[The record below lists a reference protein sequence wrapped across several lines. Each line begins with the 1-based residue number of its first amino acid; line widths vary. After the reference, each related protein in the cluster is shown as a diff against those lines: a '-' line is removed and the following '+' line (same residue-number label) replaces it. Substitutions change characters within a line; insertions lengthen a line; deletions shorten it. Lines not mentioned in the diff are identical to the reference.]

1 MNLDENKV
9 STGFRFKGKTISKIF
24 NPRNQT
30 FSNYIFFVKFQLKY
44 TKKNRKN
51 IYLSKWI
58 IKWIV
63 GMIFTEWYVNSSRF
77 LFQSKNFKHIRI
89 AYIKI

>member
-30 FSNYIFFVKFQLKY
+30 VSNYIFFVEFQLKY
-44 TKKNRKN
+44 TKKKIGKTF
-51 IYLSKWI
+51 IYQNGSLN
-58 IKWIV
+58 
-63 GMIFTEWYVNSSRF
+63 G
-77 LFQSKNFKHIRI
+77 
-89 AYIKI
+89 